1 MEAPQ
6 IQSRTWKK
14 LRRKTSNN
22 PTANSTATLEDM
34 NIRDLLERL
43 FLKNVTIPK
52 TINEITEKREVK
64 RRKRKTPT
72 FNQLISP
79 TLFSG
84 RKDGLLKRKYK
95 KATEMPSTEIRVITY
110 FILFVL

>member
-1 MEAPQ
+1 MLAEADLDLN
-6 IQSRTWKK
+6 IWKVEVGVEAMIIK
-14 LRRKTSNN
+14 RKNPSGRRELMN
-22 PTANSTATLEDM
+22 LED
-34 NIRDLLERL
+34 I
-43 FLKNVTIPK
+43 
-52 TINEITEKREVK
+52 EIVLTQGIEVLRKIK